1 MPEHRL
7 FVPVAIPKTSAGMTG
22 RRRFAAENFPSAMA
36 LTPPPPLNH
45 PDDILYSC
53 FVLNQTET
61 SSAMPNL
68 EALLRD
74 ACRRAMDLGLS
85 LTIQLRIY
93 RSVLAL
99 AREVR
104 LRAFGHN
111 ETLSALLAA
120 VCEHVSLRGL
130 DPELP
135 LPDAILLHRL
145 AVQLSRAARK
155 AGDPQNPVHRE
166 KPASSAPAPAR
177 SEGPAQAHDPQYPM
191 HREKPASSTPAPA
204 RAEGPA
210 QAHDPQNPIHLEKP
224 ASSAPASER
233 AEGPAQPHDPQN
245 PQHREKPVSSTPAP
259 ERFEGPAQAHDPQNP
274 THREK
279 PASSAPAPER
289 SEEPAQPQ
297 NAATPH
303 AP

>member
-22 RRRFAAENFPSAMA
+22 RRRFAAENFPNAMA

-104 LRAFGHN
+104 LRAVSQN
-111 ETLSALLAA
+111 ETPSTLLVA
-120 VCEHVSLRGL
+120 VCEHVCVRGL

-135 LPDAILLHRL
+135 LPDAILLQRL

-155 AGDPQNPVHRE
+155 AGDQQNPRHRE
-166 KPASSAPAPAR
+166 KPASSPRAPEPPHPPEANA
-177 SEGPAQAHDPQYPM
+177 
-191 HREKPASSTPAPA
+191 
-204 RAEGPA
+204 
-210 QAHDPQNPIHLEKP
+210 QNPEQREP
-224 ASSAPASER
+224 DER
-233 AEGPAQPHDPQN
+233 PIARVEAMNNHD
-245 PQHREKPVSSTPAP
+245 RAA
-259 ERFEGPAQAHDPQNP
+259 RQA
-274 THREK
+274 
-279 PASSAPAPER
+279 A
-289 SEEPAQPQ
+289 
-297 NAATPH
+297 
-303 AP
+303 

>member
-1 MPEHRL
+1 MAEHRL
-7 FVPVAIPKTSAGMTG
+7 FVPVAIPTTSAGMTG
-22 RRRFAAENFPSAMA
+22 RRRFAAENFPNAMA
-36 LTPPPPLNH
+36 LTPPPLNH
-45 PDDILYSC
+45 PNNTLYSC

-104 LRAFGHN
+104 LRAVSRN
-111 ETLSALLAA
+111 ETLSTLLAA
-120 VCEHVSLRGL
+120 VCEHVSIRGL

-135 LPDAILLHRL
+135 LPDAILLQRL

-177 SEGPAQAHDPQYPM
+177 SEGPAQAHDPQNPM
-191 HREKPASSTPAPA
+191 QREKPASSTPAPA

-210 QAHDPQNPIHLEKP
+210 QAHDPQYPVHREKP
-224 ASSAPASER
+224 ASY
-233 AEGPAQPHDPQN
+233 
-245 PQHREKPVSSTPAP
+245 TPAP
-259 ERFEGPAQAHDPQNP
+259 TRAEGPAQAHDPQNLMHVW
-274 THREK
+274 T
-279 PASSAPAPER
+279 
-289 SEEPAQPQ
+289 
-297 NAATPH
+297 TPWMQ
-303 AP
+303 ALN